1 MVVPKPK
8 VEVVSPRRVPAPR
21 KAVLLINEELDYTIP
36 SRPFVCAWI
45 LLALLTTS
53 IGFWSYSIT
62 IMLMFLCAILL
73 WISFYSTALH
83 YALDAEEFTR
93 LPLVGEAFVTFQSHH
108 FPRWI
113 NTIHRKPVVDL
124 WGELNFVSMV
134 NLVVPV
140 LIFRFRYR
148 EVFVA
153 WGTLMLVACYGM
165 LCHRWAHTPA
175 SAKPAIARALQRA
188 HLALKPAEHW
198 KHHTQV
204 SAHEAGHQA
213 GSVQNYDLSFGWS
226 NMLFNGVLKVL
237 PSPRLW
243 LAFIVVS
250 TLTQV
255 SALAMLLRW
264 LER

>member
-8 VEVVSPRRVPAPR
+8 LEIVGSRPVQAPR
-21 KAVLLINEELDYTIP
+21 KAVSLINEELDYTIP
-36 SRPFVCAWI
+36 NRPLVCAWI
-45 LLALLTTS
+45 FLALLTTS
-53 IGFWSYSIT
+53 IGFWSYSTT

-73 WISFYSTALH
+73 WMSFYSTALH

-124 WGELNFVSMV
+124 LGELNFVSMV

-165 LCHRWAHTPA
+165 LCHRWAHTPTNAKPRIA
-175 SAKPAIARALQRA
+175 SALQQA
-188 HLALKPAEHW
+188 HLALRPSAHW
-198 KHHTQV
+198 KHHAQV
-204 SAHEAGHQA
+204 SAHQA
-213 GSVQNYDLSFGWS
+213 GPVQNYDLSFGWS
-226 NMLFNGVLKVL
+226 NTLFNRVVKVL

-243 LAFIVVS
+243 LAFIVVT

-264 LER
+264 LQR

>member
-8 VEVVSPRRVPAPR
+8 VEIVGSRPVQAPR
-21 KAVLLINEELDYTIP
+21 KAVSLINEELDYTIP
-36 SRPFVCAWI
+36 NRPLVCAWI
-45 LLALLTTS
+45 FLALLTTS
-53 IGFWSYSIT
+53 IGFWSYSTT

-73 WISFYSTALH
+73 WMSFYSTALH

-124 WGELNFVSMV
+124 LGELNFVSMV

-165 LCHRWAHTPA
+165 LCHRWAHTPTNAKPRIA
-175 SAKPAIARALQRA
+175 SALQHA
-188 HLALKPAEHW
+188 HLALRPSAHW
-198 KHHTQV
+198 KHHAQV
-204 SAHEAGHQA
+204 SAHQA
-213 GSVQNYDLSFGWS
+213 GPVQNYDLSFGWS
-226 NMLFNGVLKVL
+226 NTLFNRVVKVL

-243 LAFIVVS
+243 LAFIVVT

-264 LER
+264 LQR